1 MNTNHIL
8 TPAFAI
14 HPGEMLKDEL
24 DARNITQKEFAKK
37 IGVSYTMLND
47 IINGRRNISAEMAVL
62 FEAALGTEAGVWVE
76 LQAQYD
82 LMTVRSD
89 SKLRIRFDEIR
100 KVCAALL

>member
-1 MNTNHIL
+1 MNTNHTL
-8 TPAFAI
+8 TPAYAI

-24 DARNITQKEFAKK
+24 AARNLTQKEFSKK

-62 FEAALGTEAGVWVE
+62 FEAALGTEARVWVE

-82 LMTVRSD
+82 LMTVRND
-89 SKLRIRFDEIR
+89 NKLKIRFEEIR
-100 KVCAALL
+100 KICAALW